1 MLPMKK
7 SIALLTATTMLTGML
22 AQSVAAQ
29 PGYGGSGY
37 GPPPG
42 RSYNDGFRDG
52 YRQGYDDGS
61 IRARYDDRAPN
72 VQGPPGP
79 GVFNDQDQLWRQRY
93 QRQYTYTDDNYYRQ
107 CRTQVDPGGVI
118 AGALIGG
125 LLGNALGRGGG
136 RGGATIAGVVAGGAL
151 GAALTRNLNCEDQSY
166 AYKTYYDGFNSGRTN
181 VPYQWRNPNSGNY
194 GEFRV
199 NRYDNDQ
206 AGFSL
211 RQLHPADLHP
221 GASAG
226 GQWARLP
233 AAGRHLGDSGLGN
246 ARCCRRRLD

>member
-1 MLPMKK
+1 MLTMNK
-7 SIALLTATTMLTGML
+7 SIVVFIAATVVTGISV
-22 AQSVAAQ
+22 QTVAAQ
-29 PGYGGSGY
+29 PGYGGPGY
-37 GPPPG
+37 GQPSG

-52 YRQGYDDGS
+52 YRQGYDDGG
-61 IRARYDDRAPN
+61 IRARFDDRAPN
-72 VQGPPGP
+72 LQGPPGRSA
-79 GVFNDQDQLWRQRY
+79 FDDQDQRWRQRY
-93 QRQYTYTDDNYYRQ
+93 QREYTYTDDNYYRQ

-194 GEFRV
+194 GEVRV
-199 NRYDNDQ
+199 NNYANDQ
-206 AGFSL
+206 SGF
-211 RQLHPADLHP
+211 RCANFTQQIYIQGRPQA
-221 GASAG
+221 ASGRACQQPDG
-226 GQWARLP
+226 TWAIV
-233 AAGRHLGDSGLGN
+233 G
-246 ARCCRRRLD
+246 